1 MAFLEKFIRITR
13 WMVSHI
19 AIPVG
24 IAMVLGILVGYF
36 TPPEIAKKLEFT
48 IIIGLF
54 WMLYPMMIDLKLEEL
69 KEIFKRPK
77 RMGTSLL
84 LNFIVSPIIIGSLV
98 LSFLSSNPRAGAGL
112 LLVGISPCSA
122 MNTAATAFVGG
133 NIELTLGI
141 VAVSYLLTII
151 AVPIWATA
159 FMGKS
164 VPVPFAF
171 MMRQIALVILVPMF
185 LGLITRVALKR
196 KMGEERYIKIV
207 PSFEGFSFLGVLFM
221 IFFLFVINGRNI
233 ITYWNVLASVILIS
247 IVFFATMLLIA
258 ILVPKVFRFNYSD
271 SASITVTTVAKNES
285 IAMALAF
292 MLYGPT
298 AAMSVAIGGVLIQV
312 PFMVMYIQFLSKRL
326 RGFYKKDDEDA
337 LPYAPE

>member
-1 MAFLEKFIRITR
+1 MAFLERFIRITR

-24 IAMVLGILVGYF
+24 IAMILGILVGYF
-36 TPPEIAKKLEFT
+36 TPPSIARKLEFT

-54 WMLYPMMIDLKLEEL
+54 WMLYPMMIDLKLGEL

-84 LNFIVSPIIIGSLV
+84 LNFIISPLIIGALV
-98 LSFLSSNPRAGAGL
+98 LSFLGNNPRVGAGL

-151 AVPIWATA
+151 AVPVWATA

-185 LGLITRVALKR
+185 LGWITRVALKR
-196 KMGEERYIKIV
+196 KIGEERYVKIV

-221 IFFLFVINGRNI
+221 IFFPLRDKRQKHSDLLERACICCPSLHSVLCGYASHRHPGAQSVQVQLFG
-233 ITYWNVLASVILIS
+233 
-247 IVFFATMLLIA
+247 
-258 ILVPKVFRFNYSD
+258 
-271 SASITVTTVAKNES
+271 
-285 IAMALAF
+285 
-292 MLYGPT
+292 
-298 AAMSVAIGGVLIQV
+298 
-312 PFMVMYIQFLSKRL
+312 
-326 RGFYKKDDEDA
+326 
-337 LPYAPE
+337 